1 MKSTVKYLAGIAGPS
16 GYGSKSTAEQVTL
29 DFHLPFSSSSSSSSS
44 TPSPLTAIITGAT
57 SGIGVETA
65 RVLAKRGVRVVIAAR
80 DINRANQIKQS
91 ILQNE
96 SPADLEILVMEL
108 DLSSFASITSFS
120 HQFLSLGLPLHILMY
135 SLLTIA
141 LHTIIISGVSG
152 NNAGIFSHNLEF
164 SEDKVEMTFATNYLG
179 HFLLTELL
187 MEKMIETAEESG
199 IHGRII
205 NLSSAIHSWVKR
217 DSFSFQKMINP
228 TKYNG
233 TRAYAQTKLAA
244 ILHAK
249 ELSRQL
255 KARNAKVT
263 ANAVH
268 PGIIKTGIIR
278 AHKGFLTDSV
288 YFIASK
294 LLKTVPQGAST
305 TCYVALSPK
314 TEGVGGKYFADCN
327 ESNCSAL
334 GNDEA
339 EAIKLWH
346 HTRALIHRR
355 LQATTASTSR

>member
-120 HQFLSLGLPLHILMY
+120 HQFLSLGLPLHIL
-135 SLLTIA
+135 I
-141 LHTIIISGVSG
+141 

-228 TKYNG
+228 TK
-233 TRAYAQTKLAA
+233 
-244 ILHAK
+244 
-249 ELSRQL
+249 
-255 KARNAKVT
+255 
-263 ANAVH
+263 
-268 PGIIKTGIIR
+268 
-278 AHKGFLTDSV
+278 
-288 YFIASK
+288 
-294 LLKTVPQGAST
+294 
-305 TCYVALSPK
+305 
-314 TEGVGGKYFADCN
+314 
-327 ESNCSAL
+327 
-334 GNDEA
+334 
-339 EAIKLWH
+339 
-346 HTRALIHRR
+346 
-355 LQATTASTSR
+355 

>member
-16 GYGSKSTAEQVTL
+16 GYGSKSTAEQVT
-29 DFHLPFSSSSSSSSS
+29 PSS

-120 HQFLSLGLPLHILMY
+120 HQFLSLGLPLHIL
-135 SLLTIA
+135 I
-141 LHTIIISGVSG
+141 

>member
-16 GYGSKSTAEQVTL
+16 GYGSKSTAEQVT
-29 DFHLPFSSSSSSSSS
+29 PSSSSS

-120 HQFLSLGLPLHILMY
+120 HQFLSLGLPLHIL
-135 SLLTIA
+135 I
-141 LHTIIISGVSG
+141 

-278 AHKGFLTDSV
+278 AHKGFLTGLKSLQID
-288 YFIASK
+288 AS
-294 LLKTVPQGAST
+294 
-305 TCYVALSPK
+305 
-314 TEGVGGKYFADCN
+314 E
-327 ESNCSAL
+327 
-334 GNDEA
+334 
-339 EAIKLWH
+339 
-346 HTRALIHRR
+346 LI
-355 LQATTASTSR
+355 TSWEQS

>member
-120 HQFLSLGLPLHILMY
+120 HQFLSLGLPLHIL
-135 SLLTIA
+135 I
-141 LHTIIISGVSG
+141 

-228 TKYNG
+228 TNFICRYNG

-278 AHKGFLTDSV
+278 AHKGFLTGLKSLQID
-288 YFIASK
+288 AS
-294 LLKTVPQGAST
+294 
-305 TCYVALSPK
+305 
-314 TEGVGGKYFADCN
+314 E
-327 ESNCSAL
+327 
-334 GNDEA
+334 
-339 EAIKLWH
+339 
-346 HTRALIHRR
+346 LI
-355 LQATTASTSR
+355 TSWEQS